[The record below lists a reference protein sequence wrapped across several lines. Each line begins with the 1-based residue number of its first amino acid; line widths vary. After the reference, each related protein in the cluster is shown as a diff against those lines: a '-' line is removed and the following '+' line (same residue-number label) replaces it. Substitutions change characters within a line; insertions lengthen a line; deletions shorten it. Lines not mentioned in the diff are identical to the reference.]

1 MNTVRYI
8 GVWVLAFVFTS
19 LIDSFWHLGVFGG
32 IYREGIRSLARM
44 NGDKMAFIG
53 WAGLLS
59 QVMVVT
65 TVMLLVLL
73 QPDGAGFVRAGVIG
87 ALAGVLAISV
97 YGITNYALLRDWGL
111 TLTVLEMVWGP
122 ILGAA
127 SGVFVLWAK
136 SLLIR

>member
-1 MNTVRYI
+1 MNMLRYI

-19 LIDSFWHLGVFGG
+19 LIDALWHLGIFGR
-32 IYREGIRSLARM
+32 IYREGIKPLARM

-73 QPDGAGFVRAGVIG
+73 QPDDAGFARAGTIG

-97 YGITNYALLRDWGL
+97 YGITNYALLKDWGL
-111 TLTVLEMVWGP
+111 ALTVLEMIWGP
-122 ILGAA
+122 IIGAA
-127 SGVFVLWAK
+127 SGIFVLWAK